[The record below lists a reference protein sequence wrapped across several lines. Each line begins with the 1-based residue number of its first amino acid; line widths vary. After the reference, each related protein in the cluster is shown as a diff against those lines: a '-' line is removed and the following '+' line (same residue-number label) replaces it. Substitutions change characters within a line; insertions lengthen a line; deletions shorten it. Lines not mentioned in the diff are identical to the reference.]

1 MFSTIAHNLTIPAGT
16 VLLVLGGGCHR
27 QPAGTAPSPTASD
40 SIDVGYGTQ
49 AKRNVTGAISQ
60 MDSGA
65 TRGKAVTM
73 ADLLSGRDPAL
84 EVTRLPNGGISLRIR
99 GGRSMLASNEPLVV
113 IDGIPQRMDN
123 AVLQDIDPRDVAT
136 ISVLKDAGSL
146 AAYGSRGSNGVLL
159 ITTKKH

>member
-1 MFSTIAHNLTIPAGT
+1 MSGTIARHLTISAGVVLLALSYGCRQHPAG
-16 VLLVLGGGCHR
+16 
-27 QPAGTAPSPTASD
+27 AAPTPTTSD
-40 SIDVGYGTQ
+40 SVDVGYGTQ
-49 AKRNVTGAISQ
+49 AKRNVTGSISQ

-65 TRGKAVTM
+65 SRGKALTM

-84 EVTRLPNGGISLRIR
+84 EVTRLPDGGLSLRIR
-99 GGRSMLASNEPLVV
+99 GGRSINASNEPLVV
-113 IDGIPQRMDN
+113 IDGIPQRADN

-159 ITTKKH
+159 ITLKKH